1 MTQEAVVLTATEQRN
16 LQRVKDWAEAWRLPG
31 GSAQRMVDEIYADEP
46 EVIAVLQGHRVSG
59 SGNFK
64 SAWRE
69 AELNI
74 EAVYAEREI
83 IFGPMLASGD
93 SVAFEGE
100 VRMLT
105 KDGERR
111 GWHFAVFMVF
121 DEEGRIVSDHTYMP
135 DSPHGD
141 LFERAAG

>member
-1 MTQEAVVLTATEQRN
+1 MTQEREVLSATEQRN

-31 GSAQRMVDEIYADEP
+31 GSAARMVDEIYADEP
-46 EVIAVLQGHRVSG
+46 DVIAVLQGHRVSG
-59 SGNFK
+59 AGNFK
-64 SAWRE
+64 TAWKD
-69 AELNI
+69 AELKI
-74 EAVYAEREI
+74 EKVYAEREI
-83 IFGPMLASGD
+83 IFGPMLVSGD

-111 GWHFAVFMVF
+111 GWNFAVFMVF
-121 DEEGRIVSDHTYMP
+121 DDRGRIVSDHTYMP